1 MSLSLQWM
9 TKEIGT
15 QIVGQ
20 TRALSFA
27 STTKEIEIYQQ
38 RLASDAR
45 ITADDLLLAQRDG
58 VAVGTATSYSMNMW
72 IRGQSIPIQGVA
84 YVGTIKTHRRADGV
98 ASQLMREMLR
108 KARERNQVLSALLPF
123 RASYYDH
130 FGYGLIE
137 RRATWTIPLSI
148 LPTGQAHG
156 FAFITGADDARRA
169 CRQRMVE
176 RGQCDVERAPGFWD
190 HWTNQENDSFVV
202 ADLSEAPDMRSW
214 FVCQHEKQN
223 GKDILKIFDCAYD
236 SIASLRRALNYFATL
251 KDQYWAISLTLPAD
265 FQLNRLLKEPQLPR
279 VPLNHDTPEVK
290 IFTRMQARILD
301 HARLICA
308 LHLPDTTK
316 GQCTIAIGE
325 TEGTT
330 STLHMEIESGR
341 AIATPTTAAPDI
353 ELSDRT
359 WAAVVLGDLSAT
371 RGADLGLIKVH
382 TPTTPPLLDLF
393 SKGPAPFCNEYF

>member
-9 TKEIGT
+9 TKDIGA

-27 STTKEIEIYQQ
+27 STTKEIELYQQ

-45 ITADDLLLAQRDG
+45 VVADDLLLAQRDG

-72 IRGQSIPIQGVA
+72 IRGQSLPIQGVA
-84 YVGTIKTHRRADGV
+84 WVGTIKTHRRTDGV
-98 ASQLMREMLR
+98 ASQLMHEMLR
-108 KARERNQVLSALLPF
+108 KGRERNQVLSALLPF

-148 LPTGQAHG
+148 LPTGPAHG
-156 FAFITGADDARRA
+156 FTFITGADDTRRA

-176 RGQCDVERAPGFWD
+176 RGQCDVERAAGFWD

-202 ADLSEAPDMRSW
+202 ADLSEAPAMRSW

-236 SIASLRRALNYFATL
+236 SIASLRRSLNYFATL

-265 FQLNRLLKEPQLPR
+265 LQLNRLLKEPQLPR
-279 VPLNHDTPEVK
+279 IPLNHETPEIK

-301 HARLICA
+301 HARIVSA
-308 LHLPDTTK
+308 LHLPDTIK
-316 GQCTIAIGE
+316 GQCTLAIQG
-325 TEGTT
+325 TEGTI
-330 STLHMEIESGR
+330 STLRVQIESGR

-359 WAAVVLGDLSAT
+359 WSAIVLGDLSAT
-371 RGADLGLIKVH
+371 RAADLGLIRVH
-382 TPTTPPLLDLF
+382 TPTTPPLLDIF

>member
-9 TKEIGT
+9 TKEIGAEV
-15 QIVGQ
+15 VGQ

-27 STTKEIEIYQQ
+27 STAKEIELYQQ

-45 ITADDLLLAQRDG
+45 VVADDLLLAQRDG
-58 VAVGTATSYSMNMW
+58 IAVGTATSYSMNMW
-72 IRGQSIPIQGVA
+72 VRGHSFPIQGVA
-84 YVGTIKTHRRADGV
+84 WVGTIKTHRRSDGV
-98 ASQLMREMLR
+98 ASQLMHAMLH

-130 FGYGLIE
+130 FGYGLVE

-148 LPTGQAHG
+148 LPTGSASG
-156 FAFITGADDARRA
+156 FTFINGADEPRRA

-176 RGQCDVERAPGFWD
+176 TGQCDVERAPGFWD
-190 HWTNQENDSFVV
+190 HWTNQENDSFIV
-202 ADLSEAPDMRSW
+202 ANLSETPSMRSW

-251 KDQYWAISLTLPAD
+251 KDQFWAISLTLPAD
-265 FQLNRLLKEPQLPR
+265 LQFNRLLNEPQLPR
-279 VPLNHDTPEVK
+279 VPLNHETPEMK

-301 HARLICA
+301 HATLVSA
-308 LHLPDTTK
+308 LSLPETTK
-316 GQCTIAIGE
+316 GQCTIAIQE

-330 STLHMEIESGR
+330 STLRLEIDSGR
-341 AIATPTTAAPDI
+341 AIATPTTAAPDL

-359 WAAVVLGDLSAT
+359 WAAVVLGDLPAT
-371 RGADLGLIKVH
+371 RAADLGLIKVH
-382 TPTTPPLLDLF
+382 TPAAANLLDIF
-393 SKGPAPFCNEYF
+393 AKGPAPFCNEYF